1 MLYASGLVDHDLL
14 GASLIVIFR
23 WRRQPLSAIGIV
35 GHDLPLASS
44 AIIYKWRT
52 RSTAN
57 CGGWAIDANSRTRRT
72 RSTAECG
79 GSALKKGQQQ
89 IPAYKP
95 MVKPQTNQD
104 WQQIAAGKVDH
115 GLLPTST
122 STDQPT
128 LPVADH
134 S

>member
-1 MLYASGLVDHDLL
+1 MADKVDGQL
-14 GASLIVIFR
+14 
-23 WRRQPLSAIGIV
+23 RRMGNRCQQQNLENKVDRRMRRIG
-35 GHDLPLASS
+35 
-44 AIIYKWRT
+44 
-52 RSTAN
+52 
-57 CGGWAIDANSRTRRT
+57 
-72 RSTAECG
+72 
-79 GSALKKGQQQ
+79 LKKGQQQ